1 MKKDIKILDYG
12 IGNLSSIYQ
21 AFERF
26 DIEISFAKNAV
37 DIKQA
42 DQLILP
48 GVGAFIKGMSKLES
62 LELVDP
68 IKDFAASGKPIL
80 GICLGMQMLFE
91 KSFEFGEHK
100 GLALI
105 KGSVEKIKYQHG
117 YKIPHISWS
126 NLNIHNE
133 NHKIMKNITKHD
145 AFYFVHSYTAKPSQ
159 VNNNY
164 ATCSFGEE
172 NLCAIAGSDNV
183 IGTQFHPEKSGEKGL
198 NLIKSWLDE

>member
-62 LELVDP
+62 LKLVDP
-68 IKDFAASGKPIL
+68 IKDFATSGKPIL

-100 GLALI
+100 GLGLI
-105 KGSVEKIKYQHG
+105 KGSVEKITHQHG
-117 YKIPHISWS
+117 YKIPHISW
-126 NLNIHNE
+126 
-133 NHKIMKNITKHD
+133 
-145 AFYFVHSYTAKPSQ
+145 
-159 VNNNY
+159 
-164 ATCSFGEE
+164 
-172 NLCAIAGSDNV
+172 
-183 IGTQFHPEKSGEKGL
+183 
-198 NLIKSWLDE
+198 